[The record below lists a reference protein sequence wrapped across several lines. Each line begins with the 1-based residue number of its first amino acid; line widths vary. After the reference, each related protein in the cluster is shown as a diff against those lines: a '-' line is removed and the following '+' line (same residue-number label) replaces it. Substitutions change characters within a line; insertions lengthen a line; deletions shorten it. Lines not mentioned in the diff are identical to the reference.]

1 VSHPAARKAPVSSCL
16 TLPEDR
22 MIVPLATGVLQFET
36 LPGDAGVR
44 LDAPWAGAG
53 PGTVNVASDGTTG
66 QPRFEYHVHAE
77 AGEWT
82 FQTSARSRRI
92 VSVAWSYTGFHAWFD
107 VRVKLERF
115 VRRGDGEVARE
126 TLVKAG
132 VVHGGL
138 DPSGGFTCSGMSSFD
153 VLPGDVYGFR
163 MSGRNVDF

>member
-1 VSHPAARKAPVSSCL
+1 VSLCL
-16 TLPEDR
+16 TLPEER
-22 MIVPLATGVLQFET
+22 LIVPLATGVLQ
-36 LPGDAGVR
+36 LAAHPGTAGVQ
-44 LDAPWAGAG
+44 LDAPWSGAG
-53 PGTVNVASDGTTG
+53 TGTTNVASDGTTG
-66 QPRFEYHVHAE
+66 QPRFDYHVNAE

-82 FQTSARSRRI
+82 FDTSARARRI
-92 VSVAWSYTGFHAWFD
+92 ISVAWSYTGFHAWFD

-132 VVHGGL
+132 VAHGGL

>member
-1 VSHPAARKAPVSSCL
+1 LASKIGLVSRPAHL
-16 TLPEDR
+16 TLPEER
-22 MIVPLATGVLQFET
+22 LIVPLATGVLQLE
-36 LPGDAGVR
+36 AA
-44 LDAPWAGAG
+44 LDAPWS
-53 PGTVNVASDGTTG
+53 GTGTGSATVASDGTMSR
-66 QPRFEYHVHAE
+66 PRFEYEVHAE

-82 FQTSARSRRI
+82 FDTSARSRRI
-92 VSVAWSYTGFHAWFD
+92 VSIAWSYTGFHAWFD

-132 VVHGGL
+132 VAYGGL
-138 DPSGGFTCSGMSSFD
+138 EASGGFTCSGMSSFD

>member
-1 VSHPAARKAPVSSCL
+1 MSLCL
-16 TLPEDR
+16 TLPGEGL
-22 MIVPLATGVLQFET
+22 IVPLATGVLLLAAHPEA
-36 LPGDAGVR
+36 PGVR
-44 LDAPWAGAG
+44 LDAPWSGV
-53 PGTVNVASDGTTG
+53 GTGTTNVASDGTTAR
-66 QPRFEYHVHAE
+66 PRFHYHVHAE

-82 FQTSARSRRI
+82 FSTSARARRT

-126 TLVKAG
+126 TLVRAG

>member
-1 VSHPAARKAPVSSCL
+1 LASKIGLVSVSICR
-16 TLPEDR
+16 TFPKEHV
-22 MIVPLATGVLQFET
+22 IVPLATGVLQLE
-36 LPGDAGVR
+36 PAGVA
-44 LDAPWAGAG
+44 LDAPWSGM
-53 PGTVNVASDGTTG
+53 GTGSANVASDGTTSR
-66 QPRFEYHVHAE
+66 PRFEYEVHAE

-82 FQTSARSRRI
+82 FKTSARSRRI
-92 VSVAWSYTGFHAWFD
+92 ISVAWSYTGFHAWFD

-126 TLVKAG
+126 TLVRAG

>member
-1 VSHPAARKAPVSSCL
+1 VSLCL
-16 TLPEDR
+16 THPEER
-22 MIVPLATGVLQFET
+22 LIVPLASGVLQ
-36 LPGDAGVR
+36 LAAHPGTAGVK
-44 LDAPWAGAG
+44 LDAPWGGAG
-53 PGTVNVASDGTTG
+53 TGTTNVASDGLTA
-66 QPRFEYHVHAE
+66 QPRFEYTVHAE

-82 FQTSARSRRI
+82 FTTSARSRRI
-92 VSVAWSYTGFHAWFD
+92 ISVAWSYIGFHAWFD

-115 VRRGDGEVARE
+115 VRRGDGELARE

-132 VVHGGL
+132 IVHGGL